1 SAPAAAPTGGMRA
14 LLVGG
19 GILLT
24 VLILASVY
32 RVVVSFAASR
42 QAAAV
47 APRAAEPDDG
57 SSVHI
62 TLYTTQW
69 CPVCKRAKAWMNA
82 KGYAYEERDVESNP
96 EYARQ
101 FRAINARGG
110 VPTFDID
117 GEILTGFSDRAV
129 SGAIAKARERRATS
143 L

>member
-1 SAPAAAPTGGMRA
+1 VRA
-14 LLVGG
+14 LFVGG

-32 RVVVSFAASR
+32 RVVASFAASR

-47 APRAAEPDDG
+47 AARTAEPDDG
-57 SSVHI
+57 TVHI
-62 TLYTTQW
+62 TVYTTQW

-117 GEILTGFSDRAV
+117 GEIVTGFSDRAV
-129 SGAIAKARERRATS
+129 SGAIAKAKERRATS